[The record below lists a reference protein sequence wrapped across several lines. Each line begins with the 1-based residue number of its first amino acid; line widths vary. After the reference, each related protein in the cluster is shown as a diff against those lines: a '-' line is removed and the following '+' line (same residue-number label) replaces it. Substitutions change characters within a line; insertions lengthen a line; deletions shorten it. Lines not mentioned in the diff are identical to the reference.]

1 MQISR
6 DEIKASVSIF
16 LCFSF
21 SLHSQRQCCW
31 YSKLI
36 KTCMC
41 DWTEFSKYTVTLI
54 FLALVLDTARV
65 SQLPLMLLS
74 FRVFICAEVA
84 NQHTSPSC
92 TKLGIRNKR
101 FALQKFD
108 VIFLNM
114 HDLSAIRR
122 FMTLPTYPG
131 QKIIHFR
138 HERVQIALCQLNE
151 PLWGPLG

>member
-16 LCFSF
+16 ICVSF

-41 DWTEFSKYTVTLI
+41 DWIEFSKYTVTLI
-54 FLALVLDTARV
+54 FLALVLDTAQV

-74 FRVFICAEVA
+74 FRILFDAEVA
-84 NQHTSPSC
+84 NQNTSTSR

-108 VIFLNM
+108 VIFLNI
-114 HDLSAIRR
+114 HHLSAIRR
-122 FMTLPTYPG
+122 FMALPTYPG
-131 QKIIHFR
+131 QKLIHFR
-138 HERVQIALCQLNE
+138 HECVQIALCQLNE
-151 PLWGPLG
+151 SLWSPLG